1 LNAAARQTVAMSSDT
16 SPPGKASDADVARS
30 VVSIAP
36 HRQASATDSPHFL
49 CQKVAE
55 GVVICED
62 GGMTQQ
68 DKPAVVERV
77 NVALI
82 ADSAAALGKLQA
94 RTGMKKVDIVNRAVQ
109 LYEFVEAQM
118 REGNELVVRDENGID
133 RIVKIF

>member
-1 LNAAARQTVAMSSDT
+1 M
-16 SPPGKASDADVARS
+16 
-30 VVSIAP
+30 SIALRP
-36 HRQASATDSPHFL
+36 TAKSTDLPHFL

-55 GVVICED
+55 DVLICED

-82 ADSAAALGKLQA
+82 SDSAAALGKLQA

-109 LYEFVEAQM
+109 LYEFLEAEM
-118 REGNELVVRDENGID
+118 REGKELVVRDPDGID
-133 RIVKIF
+133 RLVKIF